1 MADAP
6 TSQSAGPALPLTG
19 SGVAALAD
27 ASVLGLGLV
36 QAGFALLGGLA
47 LLLGLTLAW
56 SPAIEAA
63 LEALPPKDARIGDG
77 RLTWPGETAA
87 FLAERPQ
94 LAIGMD
100 PADTGAL
107 GRSGDLQL
115 ELGRAQLRLR
125 GMLGDLALPYPA
137 EWSQPL
143 TRNEAGAAWNAWN
156 GLIAGCV
163 VGVAIVAQLAAWWL
177 LAAVYAVPVSVL
189 TWLFR
194 KGGGVMR
201 AWKLAAAAILP
212 ASLVFD
218 AGILL
223 YAVRSLQPAGL
234 AASFVLSLVAGL
246 MWLLWGLACLP
257 ATRGKTGPPS
267 PFSAGKP
274 AAGKASSRRKNP
286 FAG

>member
-1 MADAP
+1 VADAP
-6 TSQSAGPALPLTG
+6 SSQPAGPALPLTG

-27 ASVLGLGLV
+27 ASILWLGLV
-36 QAGFALLGGLA
+36 QAGFALLGGLT

-56 SPAIEAA
+56 SPAIDAA

-77 RLTWPGETAA
+77 QLNWPGETAS

-94 LAIGMD
+94 LAIGID

-115 ELGRAQLRLR
+115 ELGRAQMRLR

-137 EWSQPL
+137 AWAQPL
-143 TRNEAGAAWNAWN
+143 TRNEASAAWKAWN
-156 GLIAGCV
+156 GLIAGGV
-163 VGVAIVAQLAAWWL
+163 VGAAVVVQLVVWWL
-177 LAAVYAVPVSVL
+177 LAAVYAVPVSL
-189 TWLFR
+189 LAWLFR
-194 KGGGVMR
+194 KGGGLGR
-201 AWKLAAAAILP
+201 SWKLAMAALLP

-234 AASFVLSLVAGL
+234 AASFALSLVTGL
-246 MWLLWGLACLP
+246 LWLLWGLVCLP
-257 ATRGKTGPPS
+257 STRGKTGAPS
-267 PFSAGKP
+267 PFSAGK
-274 AAGKASSRRKNP
+274 ASPRRKNP